1 MTIVTFTEWGAM
13 VEVLTSEDLAMRK
26 RAVDE
31 ADHSNHMEG
40 LELDETGKAD
50 MAEFVSGRIDVEELL
65 ARGRRRYG
73 DA

>member
-1 MTIVTFTEWGAM
+1 MAIVTFIEWGAM
-13 VEVLTSEDLAMRK
+13 VGALNTEDLARRK

-31 ADHSNHMEG
+31 AVHSNHMEG
-40 LELDETGKAD
+40 LELDKTGKAD

-65 ARGRRRYG
+65 ERGRRRYG

>member
-1 MTIVTFTEWGAM
+1 MAEALSG
-13 VEVLTSEDLAMRK
+13 EDLAMRE

-31 ADHSNHMEG
+31 AVHSNRMEG
-40 LELDETGKAD
+40 LELDEAGKAD

-65 ARGRRRYG
+65 ERGRRRYG